1 MQAHTVPN
9 LYREIRD
16 QLEYSV
22 DDGRGF
28 VHRIVWT
35 PDHPPMPLKIPRNA
49 LDPTSSSMLVSS
61 STTTCGGLCVVQS
74 VAVRTIK

>member
-35 PDHPPMPLKIPRNA
+35 PDHEPE
-49 LDPTSSSMLVSS
+49 
-61 STTTCGGLCVVQS
+61 
-74 VAVRTIK
+74 AVRLEVHPDAPLCDETLDVLVEQPSDGIPPLAVGVD